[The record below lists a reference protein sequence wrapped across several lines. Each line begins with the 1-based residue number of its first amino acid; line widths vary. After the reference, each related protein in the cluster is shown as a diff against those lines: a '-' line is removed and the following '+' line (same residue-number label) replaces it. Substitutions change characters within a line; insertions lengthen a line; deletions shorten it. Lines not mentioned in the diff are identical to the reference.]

1 MNVLAGGLLGD
12 IINNVVPGAGTA
24 LDNAHRQV
32 KEAIPPYKAVEE
44 GASRVVNESVVQATA
59 PLLQELIAR
68 SRDDALRNGV
78 RPIPDAIRQNLSGFV
93 SERVLDS
100 ARYRVKG
107 GGDLTLQVNA
117 IRYGE
122 AQAITLDYVI
132 VFKND
137 NDALYNPS
145 LWVHELAHVGQYQR
159 WGLRDFSIRYV
170 RSYEGVERESFRLQ
184 MQPQQRAVSIDRSTD
199 LLPQGRLASAGRP

>member
-1 MNVLAGGLLGD
+1 MSSLRLFRQLSISVALATLAQIAFAGGLLGD
-12 IINNVVPGAGTA
+12 IINKVVPGAGTA

-44 GASRVVNESVVQATA
+44 GASKVVNESLVQTTA
-59 PLLQELIAR
+59 PLLQEMIAR

-78 RPIPDAIRQNLSGFV
+78 RPIPDAIRQNLTGFV
-93 SERVLDS
+93 SDKVLNA

-107 GGDLTLQVNA
+107 GGDLTLQVNS

-132 VFKND
+132 VFKTE

-145 LWVHELAHVGQYQR
+145 LWVHELAHVDQYQR
-159 WGLRDFSIRYV
+159 WGLRDFSI
-170 RSYEGVERESFRLQ
+170 
-184 MQPQQRAVSIDRSTD
+184 
-199 LLPQGRLASAGRP
+199 